1 MPDALHDGWRPHRS
15 SRSVCFRS
23 SAIGARPRALASGR
37 TREWARDVLNSVEP
51 YGILVTGGDND
62 TFPLWYAQEVE
73 GVRRDVTVAV
83 TSLLNTDWY
92 VRGLMRRPIHRYEEA
107 AGPAV
112 YRGRNWPMPTRPLV
126 SLSRAQLD
134 AIPDYVELRE
144 PQLFEQGGIRAV
156 IDPRRLEFGVP
167 LRSDIIV
174 LQMLKDNIGVRPFYV
189 SRTTASYAQ
198 SLGLG
203 AYALAQGLVTKVS
216 TAALVAGR
224 DTLAVP
230 GLGFLDVPR
239 TTALWR
245 GYRAPAAIIRRGD
258 WVDRPS
264 AGIPALYTSTALVLA
279 QAAEMQ
285 GRAAEAEKLRTEGI
299 DIAEAAHITEW
310 FLGPATSAPPPATGN
325 DVPSGTAL
333 PVRP

>member
-1 MPDALHDGWRPHRS
+1 MLPLVGNWRAA
-15 SRSVCFRS
+15 SR
-23 SAIGARPRALASGR
+23 AGEWA

-51 YGILVTGGDND
+51 YGILITGGDND

-92 VRGLMRRPIHRYEEA
+92 VRGLMRRPIVRYDET

-112 YRGRNWPMPTRPLV
+112 YRGRNWPMPTRPIV

-167 LRSDIIV
+167 LRSDILV

-198 SLGLG
+198 SLGLE

-216 TAALVAGR
+216 TTPLVAGR

-245 GYRAPAAIIRRGD
+245 GYGAPAAIIRRGD

-285 GRAAEAEKLRTEGI
+285 GRGADAEKLRTQGI
-299 DIAEAAHITEW
+299 DVAEAAHITEW
-310 FLGPATSAPPPATGN
+310 FLGPAPVEPPPASGS
-325 DVPSGTAL
+325 DVPSGTPV

>member
-1 MPDALHDGWRPHRS
+1 
-15 SRSVCFRS
+15 
-23 SAIGARPRALASGR
+23 
-37 TREWARDVLNSVEP
+37 
-51 YGILVTGGDND
+51 
-62 TFPLWYAQEVE
+62 VE

-92 VRGLMRRPIHRYEEA
+92 VRGLVRRPIVRYDEA

-112 YRGRNWPMPTRPLV
+112 YRGHNWPMPTRPIV
-126 SLSRAQLD
+126 SLSMAQLD
-134 AIPDYVELRE
+134 AIPDYVDIRE

-167 LRSDIIV
+167 LRADILV
-174 LQMLKDNIGVRPFYV
+174 LQMLKDNLGLRPFYI

-198 SLGLG
+198 SLGLD

-216 TAALVAGR
+216 PAALVANR
-224 DTLAVP
+224 DTVAVP

-239 TTALWR
+239 STALWR
-245 GYRAPAAIIRRGD
+245 SYGAPAAIIRRGD

-279 QAAEMQ
+279 QAAELQ
-285 GRAAEAEKLRTEGI
+285 GRGAEAEKLRTQGI
-299 DIAEAAHITEW
+299 DVAEAAHITEW
-310 FLGPATSAPPPATGN
+310 FVGPAPSTPPPATGN